1 VVPLV
6 PALRASELAG
16 LREHQAWAWS
26 YGVNVYLAIQG
37 GWTLS
42 YLEHFWSLAV
52 EEHFYFVW
60 PLVVWL
66 LADRPRVLMRT
77 ALGVAALSFGSRVVA
92 TLAGVNPV
100 ALTVLTPFQLD
111 ALCLGGFFAVRLRQP
126 GGEESVKRAIVPMAL
141 AAAAMLV
148 CDLGLHRL
156 TDSALPFL
164 RAVRGGAFR
173 ILFAGLLLHA
183 LFAPASSLAGRF
195 FRSRAMTVLG
205 TYSYGLYVYHHFLSY
220 YFTTHGTEFVLADL
234 VGSHTLAVLLQAV
247 AGMAVSMA
255 VAWLSY
261 ELLEKRFL
269 ELKRYW
275 PSTKKPALAPVR
287 LAVAQ

>member
-1 VVPLV
+1 
-6 PALRASELAG
+6 
-16 LREHQAWAWS
+16 
-26 YGVNVYLAIQG
+26 
-37 GWTLS
+37 
-42 YLEHFWSLAV
+42 
-52 EEHFYFVW
+52 
-60 PLVVWL
+60 
-66 LADRPRVLMRT
+66 M
-77 ALGVAALSFGSRVVA
+77 A

-126 GGEESVKRAIVPMAL
+126 GGEESVKRAIVPMAC

-148 CDLGLHRL
+148 CDFGLHRL

-183 LFAPASSLAGRF
+183 LFAPASSAAGRF
-195 FRSRAMTVLG
+195 FRSRVMTVLG

-220 YFTTHGTEFVLADL
+220 YFTTHGTEFVLARA
-234 VGSHTLAVLLQAV
+234 VGSHTLAVFLQAL

-261 ELLEKRFL
+261 ELFEKRFL

-275 PSTKKPALAPVR
+275 PSTKKPALAPAR